1 MHPSKS
7 LHYEIVVF
15 MVNTRGK
22 INERRC
28 SGMFMGDMQVLDTS
42 ALISWPLSELDGSM
56 IVSSQID
63 ELHRHSPT
71 RGEIIDSLGVI
82 ISEPGKESLSMVSK
96 LAIKTGDMAGLSET
110 DLNLVALAQE
120 KNVVLVTDDYRMQN
134 LAEALGLKWKS
145 AELGGISEIWE
156 WILKCTGCG
165 TTFESPEGPLQKRGE
180 LGVCVDCGS
189 PLKLRKK

>member
-1 MHPSKS
+1 
-7 LHYEIVVF
+7 
-15 MVNTRGK
+15 
-22 INERRC
+22 
-28 SGMFMGDMQVLDTS
+28 MGDMQVLDTS

-120 KNVVLVTDDYRMQN
+120 KNVVLVT
-134 LAEALGLKWKS
+134 
-145 AELGGISEIWE
+145 
-156 WILKCTGCG
+156 
-165 TTFESPEGPLQKRGE
+165 
-180 LGVCVDCGS
+180 
-189 PLKLRKK
+189 